1 MMIRLSHAAAA
12 GAVVLALV
20 GAAAPAQAALP
31 TSERTTACFTPD
43 TGAAARGDGSFG
55 DADTRSISAAEQRAV
70 ELETDA
76 ILDSLGGRSAA
87 RSVGTTIPVY
97 FHVMMDAAG
106 NGDVSQEQIE
116 DQIDVLNATYAG
128 AESGEAADTGFTFA
142 LADVDRWYNDSWHQ
156 DKASNGYRSL
166 TRRGGADA
174 LNIWLVDFKF
184 LGIAT
189 FPFDYDQQ
197 PLFDG
202 VRLQYTTLPGG
213 SERNYNLGETATHEV
228 GHWLGLYHTFQ
239 GGCKKAGD
247 EVDDTPAQSLAT
259 NGCPTDQDSCPAE
272 GMDPV
277 HNYMDYSYD
286 SCYDQFTPGQ
296 AVRMND
302 MWAAY
307 RGA

>member
-1 MMIRLSHAAAA
+1 MIRLSHAAAA

-31 TSERTTACFTPD
+31 TSERTAACFTPD

-55 DADTRSISAAEQRAV
+55 DDDTRGISAAEQQAI

-106 NGDVSQEQIE
+106 NGDVTREQID

-128 AESGEAADTGFTFA
+128 AESAEAADTGFTFT
-142 LADVDRWYNDSWHQ
+142 LAGVDRWYNDSWHK

-166 TRRGGADA
+166 TRQGGADA

-189 FPFDYDQQ
+189 FPFDYDKQ

-213 SERNYNLGETATHEV
+213 TERNYNLGETATHEV
-228 GHWLGLYHTFQ
+228 GHWLGLYHVFQ
-239 GGCKKAGD
+239 GGCMKEGD
-247 EVDDTPAQSLAT
+247 EVDDTPAQSTAT
-259 NGCPTDQDSCPAE
+259 NGCPGGQDSCPTP
-272 GMDPV
+272 GVDSI

-286 SCYDQFTPGQ
+286 TCYNQFTPGQ
-296 AVRMND
+296 TVRMND

>member
-1 MMIRLSHAAAA
+1 MIRLSHAAAA

-20 GAAAPAQAALP
+20 GAAAPAHASLP
-31 TSERTTACFTPD
+31 TSDRAETCFTPD

-55 DADTRSISAAEQRAV
+55 DDDTRGISATEQRAIEV
-70 ELETDA
+70 KTAA
-76 ILDSLGGRSAA
+76 ILGSLGGQSAA
-87 RSVGTTIPVY
+87 RAVGTTIPVY
-97 FHVMMDAAG
+97 FHVMMDLAG
-106 NGDVSQEQIE
+106 NGDVTQQQID

-128 AESGEAADTGFTFA
+128 AESGDAADTGFTFA
-142 LADVDRWYNDSWHQ
+142 LAGVDRWYNDSWHK
-156 DKASNGYRSL
+156 DKSSNGYRSM
-166 TRRGGADA
+166 TRQGGADA

-189 FPFDYDQQ
+189 FPFDYANH
-197 PLFDG
+197 PSFDG

-213 SERNYNLGETATHEV
+213 TERNYNLGETATHEV

-239 GGCKKAGD
+239 GGCMKEGD
-247 EVDDTPAQSLAT
+247 EVDDTPAQSIAT
-259 NGCPTDQDSCPAE
+259 NGCPTTQDSCPAE

-286 SCYDQFTPGQ
+286 TCYDQFTPGQ